1 MRREELLREEI
12 EDVRVSP
19 NDSIIDLIEK
29 YEKMHGFVAG
39 SLARAVKILKEG
51 LEEADLRFLAFT
63 GNLVSTGLRGIL
75 AQLIEERLFN
85 VVITTC
91 GTVDHDIARSLAKYY
106 KGTFFVD
113 DAVLKELEI
122 HRLGNV
128 FIPFEN
134 YGPVVERFTHKML
147 DEIEADEFATF
158 ELMREVGKRLNDK
171 NSILRAAY
179 ENDVHVFVP
188 GITDGAFGTALMTYP
203 KRRIKVDVLMDERK
217 LADLVFPAKKL
228 MALII
233 GGGISKHHTIW
244 WAQFKEGLDYAV
256 YVTTAI
262 EWDGS
267 LSGAQPREAISWGKI
282 KPRGEAITVYGDATV
297 IVPIIAASLLK

>member
-1 MRREELLREEI
+1 MLKEPI
-12 EDVRVSP
+12 EDVRVSSS
-19 NDSIIDLIEK
+19 DSVIELIEK
-29 YEKMHGFVAG
+29 FEKMHGFVA
-39 SLARAVKILKEG
+39 SSVAKAVRILKKG

-63 GNLVSTGLRGIL
+63 GNLVSTGLRGVL
-75 AQLIEERLFN
+75 AQLIEKGLFN
-85 VVITTC
+85 VIITTC
-91 GTVDHDIARSLAKYY
+91 GTVDHDIARTFAKYY
-106 KGTFFVD
+106 KGTFFFD
-113 DAVLKELEI
+113 DALLRELEI

-134 YGPVVERFTHKML
+134 YGPVIEKFTHNML
-147 DEIEADEFATF
+147 DELEGEEFATY

-171 NSILRAAY
+171 NSILRNAY
-179 ENDVHVFVP
+179 ERGVYVFVP

-203 KRRIKVDVLMDERK
+203 KRRIRIDVLKDERK
-217 LADLVFPAKKL
+217 LADLVFPSKKL

-244 WAQFKEGLDYAV
+244 WAQFKDGLDYAV
-256 YVTTAI
+256 YITTAV

-282 KPRGEAITVYGDATV
+282 KPRGESVTVYGDATV
-297 IVPIIAASLLK
+297 LLPLIAAALL